1 MNVYSYEKWYLSGH
15 SQGGAMIANYAEKHI
30 EAKDTSIAG
39 LILLAAYPTKNLAQS
54 HNYSRGTMETD
65 SR

>member
-15 SQGGAMIANYAEKHI
+15 SLGGAMIANYA
-30 EAKDTSIAG
+30 AKDTSIAG
-39 LILLAAYPTKNLAQS
+39 LILLAAYLTKNLAQS

>member
-15 SQGGAMIANYAEKHI
+15 SLGGAMIANYAEKHI
-30 EAKDTSIAG
+30 EAKDTSITG